1 MNKPLLSLYEQV
13 DLDAAATQAAILEE
27 VTYTKVLATGAKQ
40 GLTTAKGAVKWVANW
55 AGVRAKI
62 DTTPAKTTQELVVDR
77 TKWWSQRNVRDVRKF
92 VVKTLAERLQVD
104 EHDLGTMSTRL
115 IEEAAAGMDVPSD
128 LLLSQQA
135 DQIAIK
141 YLKQCEEGIKEK
153 LREQTSDEA
162 AASVR
167 DLAALLDKLTPIERL
182 EIQKSLKLE
191 HLSAKS
197 LRETIMTTGLPIAGI
212 AGVQAAGFGAYLAL
226 TTVMH
231 AVFTSMLGITL
242 PFAAYTT
249 ATSAL
254 SLLTGPAGVTISLG
268 VGFLGYFWGRR
279 KIERSQY
286 AMIVATCVWRAQ
298 GPTAPPTRELPSA
311 RVYKLLGDG
320 SSSTLN
326 VPRNETEDFESLEW
340 DREKALQAQKALEHV
355 ERQAGQ
361 ANSAAS
367 LQENLLKRAED
378 RLAEITSR
386 SYTDQAL
393 QASLKQQFQDERK
406 RRETLVTDLAKAKL
420 EAEGIRERLADA
432 KREQERLEALH
443 VSRRERRSKEL
454 KQLWAIHFPKV
465 DFQPQPL
472 RWAAEQ
478 DWESRLEIER
488 ALAELARADDPVT
501 LSRSK
506 IHTTHEHHSGFMIA
520 GGVPCRL
527 FYKVVEGRIDVR
539 KMCKKKDV

>member
-13 DLDAAATQAAILEE
+13 DLETAATQAAILEQ
-27 VTYTKVLATGAKQ
+27 VTYTKVLAIGAKQ
-40 GLTTAKGAVKWVANW
+40 SLTTAKETVKRVANW
-55 AGVRAKI
+55 AGVRVKS

-77 TKWWSQRNVRDVRKF
+77 TKWWSQRNVEDVRKF
-92 VVKTLAERLQVD
+92 VVKTLAERLQV
-104 EHDLGTMSTRL
+104 EVHDLGTMSTRL
-115 IEEAAAGMDVPSD
+115 IEEAAAGMDIPSD

-135 DQIAIK
+135 DRIQTE
-141 YLKQCEEGIKEK
+141 YLKQCEEGIREK

-162 AASVR
+162 TASER
-167 DLAALLDKLTPIERL
+167 DLAALLNKLTPVERL
-182 EIQKSLKLE
+182 EIQKSLNLE

-197 LRETIMTTGLPIAGI
+197 LRETIMKTGVPIAGI
-212 AGVQAAGFGAYLAL
+212 ASVQTAGFGAYLAL

-249 ATSAL
+249 ATSTL
-254 SLLTGPAGVTISLG
+254 SLLTGPAGITISLG

-279 KIERSQY
+279 KIERAQY

-298 GPTAPPTRELPSA
+298 APITPQMHELPSA
-311 RVYKLLGDG
+311 CEYKLLGDS

-326 VPRNETEDFESLEW
+326 VPQNETEDFESLER
-340 DREKALQAQKALEHV
+340 DREKALQAQKALEHI
-355 ERQAGQ
+355 ERQASQ
-361 ANSAAS
+361 ANGTESRQDS
-367 LQENLLKRAED
+367 ILKRAEE

-393 QASLKQQFQDERK
+393 QASLKQQLQHERD
-406 RRETLVTDLAKAKL
+406 RREKLVTDLAKAKL
-420 EAEGIRERLADA
+420 EAEVIRERLADA
-432 KREQERLEALH
+432 KRERERLEALH
-443 VSRRERRSKEL
+443 VSRRERRSNDL

-478 DWESRLEIER
+478 DWKSRIEIER

-506 IHTTHEHHSGFMIA
+506 IHTTNEHHSGFMIA

-527 FYKVVEGRIDVR
+527 FYKVVDGRIDVR
-539 KMCKKKDV
+539 RICKKKDM

>member
-40 GLTTAKGAVKWVANW
+40 GFSTAKGAVKWVANW
-55 AGVRAKI
+55 AGVRVKI
-62 DTTPAKTTQELVVDR
+62 DTTPAKKTQELVVDR
-77 TKWWSQRNVRDVRKF
+77 TKWWFQRNVRDVRQF
-92 VVKTLAERLQVD
+92 VIETLAERLQVD
-104 EHDLGTMSTRL
+104 VHDLGTMSTRL
-115 IEEAAAGMDVPSD
+115 IEEAAAGMDISSD

-135 DQIAIK
+135 DQIAIN
-141 YLKQCEEGIKEK
+141 YLKQCEEGIQEK

-162 AASVR
+162 AASER
-167 DLAALLDKLTPIERL
+167 DLGALLDKLTPVERL
-182 EIQKSLKLE
+182 EIQKSLNLE

-197 LRETIMTTGLPIAGI
+197 LRETIMNTGVPIAGI

-254 SLLTGPAGVTISLG
+254 SLLTGPAGITISLG

-279 KIERSQY
+279 KIERSQF
-286 AMIVATCVWRAQ
+286 AMIVATCVWRAK
-298 GPTAPPTRELPSA
+298 GPIAPQTRELPSA
-311 RVYKLLGDG
+311 CVYNLLGDK
-320 SSSTLN
+320 SSTSLT
-326 VPRNETEDFESLEW
+326 VPRNETEDFESLER

-355 ERQAGQ
+355 ERQASQ
-361 ANSAAS
+361 AADASS
-367 LQENLLKRAED
+367 LQERLLKRVEEK
-378 RLAEITSR
+378 LAEMTSR
-386 SYTDQAL
+386 SYSDQVL
-393 QASLKQQFQDERK
+393 QASLEQHFQSERK
-406 RRETLVTDLAKAKL
+406 RREQLVTDLAKAKL
-420 EAEGIRERLADA
+420 EAEVIHERLAKA
-432 KREQERLEALH
+432 KREKEQLEELH
-443 VSRRERRSKEL
+443 VNRRERRGKEL
-454 KQLWAIHFPKV
+454 KQLWAIHFPKI

-478 DWESRLEIER
+478 NWESRLEIER
-488 ALAELARADDPVT
+488 ALTELARADDPVT

-506 IHTTHEHHSGFMIA
+506 IRTTNDHHSGFKIA
-520 GGVPCRL
+520 GGIACRL
-527 FYKVVEGRIDVR
+527 FYKVADGRIDVR

>member
-141 YLKQCEEGIKEK
+141 YLKQCEEGLKEK
-153 LREQTSDEA
+153 LREQTFDEA
-162 AASVR
+162 AASER

-182 EIQKSLKLE
+182 EIQKSLNLE

-197 LRETIMTTGLPIAGI
+197 LRETIMKTGLPIAGI

-254 SLLTGPAGVTISLG
+254 SLLTGPAGITISLG

-298 GPTAPPTRELPSA
+298 GLITPPTRELPSA
-311 RVYKLLGDG
+311 RVYRLLADD
-320 SSSTLN
+320 SSSPPSA
-326 VPRNETEDFESLEW
+326 PRNETEDFESLER
-340 DREKALQAQKALEHV
+340 DREKASQAQKALEHI
-355 ERQAGQ
+355 ERQASQ
-361 ANSAAS
+361 ANGAAS
-367 LQENLLKRAED
+367 LQESLLKKTED
-378 RLAEITSR
+378 QLAEITSR
-386 SYTDQAL
+386 SYDDQVL
-393 QASLKQQFQDERK
+393 QASLQQQLQKERK
-406 RRETLVTDLAKAKL
+406 RREKLITDLAKAKL
-420 EAEGIRERLADA
+420 EAEVIRERLIDA

-454 KQLWAIHFPKV
+454 RELWAIHFPKV
-465 DFQPQPL
+465 EFQPQPL

-506 IHTTHEHHSGFMIA
+506 MHATNEHHSGFTIA

-527 FYKVVEGRIDVR
+527 FYKVAAGRIDVR